1 MLVGEPADPSP
12 DGLDE
17 DIRDQMVAIGRG
29 VISLVPFA
37 GGPLAEIVGAVVPT
51 QRADRIAAYL
61 RALTKRID
69 AFEVAIKN
77 DLIASKQKI
86 DLIEEGGFQAAR
98 ALSDNRIEQIVEA
111 VAAGI
116 SADEADIIRRKR
128 LLVLLGE
135 LDDDEVNLL
144 NAYGRSFGGGDENA
158 WDAVN
163 RPDPT
168 HMQSSRADVDRD
180 RLYEAGRAHLL
191 RLGLI
196 KKNYGNVKKGELP
209 VFDARKGDFKHTVE
223 IAYLGGLLLREIGMT
238 PPFDDYGDD

>member
-1 MLVGEPADPSP
+1 MDEPDDTNP

-17 DIRDQMVAIGRG
+17 DIRDQMVAIGKG

-69 AFEVAIKN
+69 AFEAAMKN
-77 DLIASKQKI
+77 DLLSNKQKI

-98 ALSDNRIEQIVEA
+98 ALSATRIKQIVEA

-116 SADEADIIRRKR
+116 TADEADIVRRKR
-128 LLVLLGE
+128 LLVILGE

-144 NAYGRSFGGGDENA
+144 NAYGRSYGGGDENA

-163 RPDPT
+163 RPEPT

-191 RLGLI
+191 RLGLT
-196 KKNYGNVKKGELP
+196 KKNYGNVRKGQLP
-209 VFDARKGDFKHTVE
+209 DFDASKGDFKHTVE
-223 IAYLGGLLLREIGMT
+223 IAYLGRMLLREIGKT
-238 PPFDDYGDD
+238 PPFDDDDDD

>member
-1 MLVGEPADPSP
+1 MDDTGGTNK

-17 DIRDQMVAIGRG
+17 DIRDRMVAIGKG
-29 VISLVPFA
+29 IISLVPFA

-61 RALTKRID
+61 RALSNRVD
-69 AFEVAIKN
+69 AFEAATKN
-77 DLIASKQKI
+77 DLLSSKQKI

-98 ALSDNRIEQIVEA
+98 ALSETRIEQIVEA

-116 SADEADIIRRKR
+116 SADEAEIIRRKR
-128 LLVLLGE
+128 LLAILGE

-144 NAYGRSFGGGDENA
+144 NAYGRSYGGGDENA

-163 RPDPT
+163 RPEPT

-180 RLYEAGRAHLL
+180 RLYEAGSAHLL

-196 KKNYGNVKKGELP
+196 KKNYGNVRRGELP
-209 VFDARKGDFKHTVE
+209 DFDANKGDFKHAVE
-223 IAYLGGLLLREIGMT
+223 IAYLGRMLLREIGMT
-238 PPFDDYGDD
+238 PPFDDEDDD